1 VAMSETQQEFV
12 KIITWNV
19 NGIRSLYKDA
29 VAMKQGLD
37 SLDGDIICLQETRI
51 TRMLCELMEYNW
63 TMFIMGLKLVV
74 LRMFQHIRVLVT
86 KD

>member
-1 VAMSETQQEFV
+1 MSEIQQELNNV

-51 TRMLCELMEYNW
+51 TRMLSVELMEINW
-63 TMFIMGLKLVV
+63 TVFCMGL
-74 LRMFQHIRVLVT
+74 
-86 KD
+86 

>member
-1 VAMSETQQEFV
+1 MSEIQQELNNL

-51 TRMLCELMEYNW
+51 TRMLSIELIDISW
-63 TMFIMGLKLVV
+63 AVFCMGFKLVAYIKGRTQV
-74 LRMFQHIRVLVT
+74 ENV
-86 KD
+86 